1 MNELTLQRIPFTK
14 DADNKLRS
22 FKAKTGLTPNIL
34 CRLAFCLSV
43 EHSTEPPEVDMTER
57 GREINRYTLFGEY
70 ETMFSSLL
78 TIWQN
83 ESSSPLTMDD
93 LCIRHIHRG
102 ISLINP
108 NKL

>member
-1 MNELTLQRIPFTK
+1 MNELTLQRVPFTK

-22 FKAKTGLTPNIL
+22 LKAKTGLTPNIL

-43 EHSTEPPEVDMTER
+43 EHSTTPPEVDMTER

-70 ETMFSSLL
+70 ETLFTSLL
-78 TIWQN
+78 KVWHH
-83 ESSSPLTMDD
+83 EHSSPLEIND

>member
-1 MNELTLQRIPFTK
+1 MNELTLQRVPFTK
-14 DADNKLRS
+14 SADNKLRS
-22 FKAKTGLTPNIL
+22 LKAKTGLTPNIL

-43 EHSTEPPEVDMTER
+43 EHSTTPPEVDLTEK

-70 ETMFSSLL
+70 EILFSSLL
-78 TIWQN
+78 KIWRH
-83 ESSSPLTMDD
+83 ECFSSEELND

>member
-1 MNELTLQRIPFTK
+1 MNELTLQRVPFTK

-22 FKAKTGLTPNIL
+22 LKAKTGLTPNIL

-43 EHSTEPPEVDMTER
+43 EHSTEPPDVDMTER

-70 ETMFSSLL
+70 ETLFSSLL
-78 TIWQN
+78 KVWRH
-83 ESSSPLTMDD
+83 EYSSKVEIDD

-108 NKL
+108 NIL

>member
-1 MNELTLQRIPFTK
+1 MNELTLQRVQFSK

-22 FKAKTGLTPNIL
+22 LKAKTGLTPNIL

-43 EHSTEPPEVDMTER
+43 EHGTEPPEIDMTER

-70 ETMFSSLL
+70 ETMFTSLL
-78 TIWQN
+78 KVWMLEYSSTVEIN
-83 ESSSPLTMDD
+83 E
-93 LCIRHIHRG
+93 LCVRHIHRG
-102 ISLINP
+102 IPLINP